1 MHFSVRVYT
10 TKLDEDLIFFLCQT
24 ERFQQLHVSNRQP
37 NTETIYHSK
46 RIQQIPATLRRDL
59 EIEEDGAD
67 DDDKEQEEMA
77 RIRSSRHGRHHLYP
91 RRSHGVAN
99 DESEDA
105 HNPKPHQTHPPT
117 VLTLDD
123 TASPPSTSSTPSDK
137 APAQPAGRSQR
148 FTDPA
153 PAYPPVPGRA
163 SVLLTLLACGTG
175 SARRNPSPGPAA
187 PAEVLGGG
195 SGRINSV
202 QQGVVVR
209 RAMEEEEIRYMSE
222 NPRFGNLPAVD
233 KEYFSG
239 SIVEAAGED
248 HRAQP
253 GLKRSASYKEER

>member
-1 MHFSVRVYT
+1 M
-10 TKLDEDLIFFLCQT
+10 
-24 ERFQQLHVSNRQP
+24 SNRQL
-37 NTETIYHSK
+37 NTETIFHSK
-46 RIQQIPATLRRDL
+46 RIQQLPATLRRGM

-77 RIRSSRHGRHHLYP
+77 RIGSSRHGGHGRHHLHP
-91 RRSHGVAN
+91 RRSRGVAN
-99 DESEDA
+99 DESEDT
-105 HNPKPHQTHPPT
+105 HNPKPHQTHHPT

-153 PAYPPVPGRA
+153 PYPHAAGRA

-175 SARRNPSPGPAA
+175 SARRNPSPA
-187 PAEVLGGG
+187 PGAPVPEEVLGCG
-195 SGRINSV
+195 SGRSSV

-209 RAMEEEEIRYMSE
+209 RAMEEEIRCMSE
-222 NPRFGNLPAVD
+222 NPRFGNLPAVE

-253 GLKRSASYKEER
+253 GLKRSASYNEERYIYVYAYV